1 MLTTIGK
8 NLVYLIV
15 ILSITGLGIS
25 LWAVADRTDFDALA
39 KQLNSETATLR
50 RAQATE
56 MGQLEAL
63 LGKVAARDTKI
74 ARGPDEIAANK
85 DKTVAEAL
93 KDADDLEKQIKKID
107 ADLPADIQVRINL
120 VNELQSLRDKLRV
133 EKETGNG
140 LRLIMTPDD
149 ARAREGQRS
158 YRDTISQLQV
168 AKEEAEKRTDAMQP
182 DMYNA
187 AIRLQNLQQRFEGL
201 KKRAS
206 ELGIQ

>member
-25 LWAVADRTDFDALA
+25 LWAVADRTDFDALS
-39 KQLNSETATLR
+39 KQIDTETRKART
-50 RAQATE
+50 AQEAERT
-56 MGQLEAL
+56 QLEAL
-63 LGKVAARDTKI
+63 LAKVAARDTKI

-85 DKTVAEAL
+85 DKTIAEAL
-93 KDADDLEKQIKKID
+93 ADADTIEKQLKQIFD
-107 ADLPADIQVRINL
+107 AQQVDITARISLIND
-120 VNELQSLRDKLRV
+120 LQSLREKLKA
-133 EKETGNG
+133 EKETGNN

-158 YRDTISQLQV
+158 YRDTIAQLQV
-168 AKEEAEKRTDAMQP
+168 AKEEVEKRTEAMQP

-187 AIRLQNLQQRFEGL
+187 AIRLQNLKQRLEGL
-201 KKRAS
+201 KKRAA
-206 ELGIQ
+206 ELGAQ

>member
-25 LWAVADRTDFDALA
+25 LWAVADRTDFDALS
-39 KQLNSETATLR
+39 KQLQAEGKKAVD
-50 RAQATE
+50 AQGAE
-56 MGQLEAL
+56 IAQLQAL
-63 LGKVAARDTKI
+63 LAKVGARDTKI
-74 ARGPDEIAANK
+74 PRGPDEIAANK
-85 DKTVAEAL
+85 DKTIAEAL
-93 KDADDLEKQIKKID
+93 NEADAIEKQLKDIF
-107 ADLPADIQVRINL
+107 AAQQVDIQARISLIND
-120 VNELQSLRDKLRV
+120 LQALREKLRV
-133 EKETGNG
+133 EKETGNS

-149 ARAREGQRS
+149 ARIREGQRS
-158 YRDTISQLQV
+158 YRDTIAQLQV
-168 AKEEAEKRTDAMQP
+168 NKEEVEKRTEAMQP

>member
-8 NLVYLIV
+8 NLVYVIV

-25 LWAVADRTDFDALA
+25 LWAVADRTDFKALSE
-39 KQLNSETATLR
+39 QLVAEDGQVRKAQAAE
-50 RAQATE
+50 RAQ
-56 MGQLEAL
+56 LEL
-63 LGKVAARDTKI
+63 LLSTVAARSTKI
-74 ARGPDEIAANK
+74 PRGPDEIAANK
-85 DKTVAEAL
+85 DMTIAKALEA
-93 KDADDLEKQIKKID
+93 ADDLENEIKKIA
-107 ADLPADIQVRINL
+107 ADLPVDIQARISLIND
-120 VNELQSLRDKLRV
+120 LQALREKLRV
-133 EKETGNG
+133 EKETGNA

-149 ARAREGQRS
+149 ARIRQGQKS
-158 YRDTISQLQV
+158 YRDTIAQLQV
-168 AKEEAEKRTDAMQP
+168 AKEEVEKRTEAMQP

>member
-25 LWAVADRTDFDALA
+25 LWAVADRTDFDALS
-39 KQLNSETATLR
+39 KQVGSEGALAR
-50 RAQATE
+50 RAQAVETA
-56 MGQLEAL
+56 QLEAL
-63 LGKVAARDTKI
+63 LAKVAARDTKI
-74 ARGPDEIAANK
+74 ARGPDEIATNK
-85 DKTVAEAL
+85 DKTIAEAL
-93 KDADDLEKQIKKID
+93 TEADAIEKQLKDIF
-107 ADLPADIQVRINL
+107 AAQQVDIQARISLIND
-120 VNELQSLRDKLRV
+120 LQALREKLRV
-133 EKETGNG
+133 EKETGNA

-149 ARAREGQRS
+149 ARIREGQRS
-158 YRDTISQLQV
+158 YRDTIAQLQV
-168 AKEEAEKRTDAMQP
+168 AKEEVEKRTDARQP
-182 DMYNA
+182 EMYNA